1 MHDTMWSNASPNGPD
16 GTDRREE
23 YVALERLARVG
34 GDVLVRDLAFL
45 YLGQAPER
53 LLAGRAAI
61 RNGDLTALARAA
73 HALRSSSA
81 QLGARGL
88 ANACDA
94 TEDAAEN
101 GDSARARMGFAT
113 IEAEYAAFSEWLSMR
128 TGAVPP
134 GERGRSANAGPV
146 IAVVEDNAD
155 NRLLVDAILGDQF
168 ELVEYAAGVE
178 AIAGMQAR
186 RPDLVLLDV
195 SLPGMDGLEV
205 LARLRGDPA
214 LGAVPVV
221 AVTAHAM
228 AGDRERYL
236 SAGFDDYVAKP
247 IVDEA
252 ALVRVIERLLVR
264 DGVDSRHDGS
274 SARGNP

>member
-1 MHDTMWSNASPNGPD
+1 MCITHTD
-16 GTDRREE
+16 GADRREE
-23 YVALERLARVG
+23 CAALERLARVG
-34 GDVLVRDLAFL
+34 GDSLVRDLAFL

-61 RNGDLTALARAA
+61 RDRDLGALASAA

-81 QLGARGL
+81 QLGARAL
-88 ANACDA
+88 TNACDA
-94 TEDAAEN
+94 TEDAARD
-101 GDSARARMGFAT
+101 GDADRARTGFAT
-113 IEAEYAAFSEWLSMR
+113 IESEYAAFSAWLSIR
-128 TGAVPP
+128 TGAIAPADRRP
-134 GERGRSANAGPV
+134 SASAGPV

-178 AIAGMQAR
+178 ALAGMQAR

-205 LARLRGDPA
+205 LARLRDDPG

-221 AVTAHAM
+221 ALTAHAM

-236 SAGFDDYVAKP
+236 AAGFDDYVAKP
-247 IVDEA
+247 IVDEG

-264 DGVDSRHDGS
+264 DGGAARHDGS
-274 SARGNP
+274 PARPNP

>member
-1 MHDTMWSNASPNGPD
+1 MWSNASPNGPD
-16 GTDRREE
+16 GTDRHEE
-23 YVALERLARVG
+23 YAALERLARVG
-34 GDVLVRDLAFL
+34 GDGLVRDLAFL

-61 RNGDLTALARAA
+61 RDGDLTALARAA

-81 QLGARGL
+81 QLGARAL

-94 TEDAAEN
+94 TEEAAEE
-101 GDSARARMGFAT
+101 GDPDRARMAFAT
-113 IEAEYAAFSEWLSMR
+113 IESEYAGFSAWLSMR
-128 TGAVPP
+128 TGAIAPAD
-134 GERGRSANAGPV
+134 RGSPASTGPV

-168 ELVEYAAGVE
+168 ELVEYAAGSE
-178 AIAGMQAR
+178 AIAGMRAR

-205 LARLRGDPA
+205 LARLRDDPT

-221 AVTAHAM
+221 ALTAHAM

-236 SAGFDDYVAKP
+236 AAGFDEYVAKP
-247 IVDEA
+247 IVDER
-252 ALVRVIERLLVR
+252 ALTRVIERLLVR
-264 DGVDSRHDGS
+264 GGGASHHAGPTER
-274 SARGNP
+274 RNR

>member
-1 MHDTMWSNASPNGPD
+1 MSTNASPNGPD
-16 GTDRREE
+16 GNDRREE
-23 YVALERLARVG
+23 CAALERLARIG
-34 GDVLVRDLAFL
+34 GDGLVRDLAFL

-53 LLAGRAAI
+53 LLAGRTAMGD
-61 RNGDLTALARAA
+61 GDLRALAGAA

-81 QLGARGL
+81 QLGARAL
-88 ANACDA
+88 TNACDA
-94 TEDAAEN
+94 TEDAAEE
-101 GDSARARMGFAT
+101 GDPDRARLGFET
-113 IEAEYAAFSEWLSMR
+113 MEAEYAAFSAWLSMR
-128 TGAVPP
+128 TGAIPP
-134 GERGRSANAGPV
+134 GERGGAAKAGPV

-178 AIAGMQAR
+178 AIAGMQVR
-186 RPDLVLLDV
+186 HPDLVLLDV

-205 LARLRGDPA
+205 LARLRHDPA

-221 AVTAHAM
+221 ALTAHAM

-236 SAGFDDYVAKP
+236 AAGFDDYVAKP
-247 IVDEA
+247 IVDEG

-264 DGVDSRHDGS
+264 GGERSRYGGS
-274 SARGNP
+274 SARPNP